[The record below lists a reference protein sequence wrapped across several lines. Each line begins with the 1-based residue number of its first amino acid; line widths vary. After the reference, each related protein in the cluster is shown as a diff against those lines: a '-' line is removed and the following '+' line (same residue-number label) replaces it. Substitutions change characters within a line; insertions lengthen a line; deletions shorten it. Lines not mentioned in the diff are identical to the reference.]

1 MQAMNPF
8 HNFEE
13 WRLQALSET
22 LDILFWLQQGEFENS
37 QDFTTRLRNT
47 ADQLD
52 QLNTLSPVK
61 VEAYEYPAES

>member
-1 MQAMNPF
+1 MNPF
-8 HNFEE
+8 QNFEE

-22 LDILFWLQQGEFENS
+22 LDILYCVQQGQFENS

-52 QLNTLSPVK
+52 QLHANPPLTAQ
-61 VEAYEYPAES
+61 AYEQLAEF